1 MKIARKRASDAAAG
15 GPTLSTRV
23 RQRISDNMVEA
34 VPSDPAGVV
43 CIVRAGVSREV
54 DRASRERGSGRGAA
68 HLAAGRVGNRA
79 VVARARGRTGRHV
92 AAGRRRR
99 WSRTDGCATGMRS
112 PRGHRPA
119 RTGRAQLAG
128 GGPGGRAAHRL
139 HTEGGEH
146 ACPRVGVD
154 MQGTCRGS
162 PPAAR
167 AAGRARAGLR
177 GLGLALRPEPVP
189 PRRIQRPV
197 RRAQACLRLPAPD
210 PARAQERPVLPIP
223 EDR

>member
-68 HLAAGRVGNRA
+68 RLAAGRVGDRA

-119 RTGRAQLAG
+119 RTGRA
-128 GGPGGRAAHRL
+128 AHRL

-162 PPAAR
+162 PHAAR
-167 AAGRARAGLR
+167 AASRARAGLR